1 MARSAVAEAGDRHL
15 SEDGEQMPGV
25 MAPAAEAHRPAR
37 VINHQGRAYVP
48 VSPGVEMGLE
58 SQADQLS
65 ATALGLALDDLPVL
79 AQRRDEP
86 GPKGRDHGEDRGPD
100 ELLLDRK
107 RAGHER
113 EAQEEPFGV
122 HLRQVEAGPEG
133 FRSSMDPC

>member
-1 MARSAVAEAGDRHL
+1 MRLVVWPGQHHVYRT
-15 SEDGEQMPGV
+15 GEV
-25 MAPAAEAHRPAR
+25 ERAAE
-37 VINHQGRAYVP
+37 
-48 VSPGVEMGLE
+48 E
-58 SQADQLS
+58 
-65 ATALGLALDDLPVL
+65 LALDDLPVL

-86 GPKGRDHGEDRGPD
+86 GLASHRRDHGEDRGPD